1 MCKELKD
8 FYKAYS
14 DWVHYGAI
22 EGCPFTRHS
31 GLCGSLALYCH
42 QKGWSFNQRNNA
54 AAVMK
59 AQFGRAGLSILYPF
73 NTGRDD
79 YGNEVRKGEAHLNNN
94 RIMWVRKEWKHY
106 V

>member
-1 MCKELKD
+1 MCEELKD

-22 EGCPFTRHS
+22 EGWPFTRHS
-31 GLCGSLALYCH
+31 GLCGSLAIYGH

-59 AQFGRAGLSILYPF
+59 SQFCRAGLSTLYPF

-79 YGNEVRKGEAHLNNN
+79 YGNEVSKGEAHLNNN
-94 RIMWVRKEWKHY
+94 RIMWVRKAWKHY